1 MTGLYDMFSISS
13 AYLRDEYLNI
23 YLARLSHFLSV
34 DWQIK
39 ISADLPSGS
48 DPSIHELVLSLSL
61 DGHGPQISFSLA
73 ILQAECLRV
82 DLEPNDVFSSRKGT
96 R

>member
-1 MTGLYDMFSISS
+1 MFSISF
-13 AYLRDEYLNI
+13 AYLRRRIPEYISSSLF
-23 YLARLSHFLSV
+23 AFLSV

-39 ISADLPSGS
+39 TSADLPSGS
-48 DPSIHELVLSLSL
+48 DPIIHELVLSLSL
-61 DGHGPQISFSLA
+61 DAHGPQISFSLA